1 MELKSLEKDGLGTAG
16 SIGDIRMEVSS
27 ERGIASG
34 MAPGDEGL

>member
-1 MELKSLEKDGLGTAG
+1 MKSPEKDRLGTAG

-27 ERGIASG
+27 ERGEASG